1 VAILTRV
8 DDTVTPEGAAE
19 RLRGLSADVRA
30 AVLLDAAGSL
40 RGASDD
46 DFDDAQALGEL
57 ARRLFEEVDRA
68 TRDWDTEP
76 PEQVEVQIPGGAV
89 FASRTPSWTLV
100 AVARRGALS
109 SLMLYDLRAVLG
121 ELEGGPKIRRS
132 RSAAER
138 TAGPDTEEH
147 AAEELPMPELGG
159 Q

>member
-8 DDTVTPEGAAE
+8 DDTLTPERAAE

-46 DFDDAQALGEL
+46 DHDDAQALGEL

-76 PEQVEVQIPGGAV
+76 PEQVEVQVPGGAV
-89 FASRTPSWTLV
+89 FASRTPRWTLV

-121 ELEGGPKIRRS
+121 ELEGGPRIRRS
-132 RSAAER
+132 SSAAER

>member
-1 VAILTRV
+1 MAILTRV
-8 DDTVTPEGAAE
+8 DDTLTPERAAE

-30 AVLLDAAGSL
+30 AVLIDAAGSL
-40 RGASDD
+40 RGASEDPD
-46 DFDDAQALGEL
+46 GNGQVLGDL

-89 FASRTPSWTLV
+89 FASRTPRWTLA

-109 SLMLYDLRAVLG
+109 SLMLYDLHAVLG
-121 ELEGGPKIRRS
+121 ELEGGAKIRRS
-132 RSAAER
+132 TSAAER
-138 TAGPDTEEH
+138 TPGPDDEEH
-147 AAEELPMPELGG
+147 VVEELPMPELGG